1 MLTTMLGYSYFL
13 PLASSSTWGARNTL
27 LATFFFCL
35 GPLLGWPFAGLLAV
49 PFIVEQ
55 VLLRGGDHVMD
66 KDLGGMLAGR
76 TVRLIKY
83 GVACVAGISVS
94 DDRK

>member
-1 MLTTMLGYSYFL
+1 
-13 PLASSSTWGARNTL
+13 
-27 LATFFFCL
+27 
-35 GPLLGWPFAGLLAV
+35 V